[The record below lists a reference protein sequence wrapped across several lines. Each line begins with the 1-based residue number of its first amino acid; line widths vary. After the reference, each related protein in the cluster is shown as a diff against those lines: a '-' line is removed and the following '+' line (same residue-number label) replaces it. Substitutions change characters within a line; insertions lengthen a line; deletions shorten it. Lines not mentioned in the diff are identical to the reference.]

1 MQTEETSLSPH
12 THTDANMRN
21 IDPFAPP
28 KAKKKSPKKPAVPKL
43 KPKPKPKPKPKD
55 ADALTVH
62 SVDTV
67 RSDHTVTPVV
77 HRHDI
82 EITIGTSTTWSGTT
96 TPSSASV
103 HSNMTTPTLSRL
115 STIDKKKDDPV
126 HITMTSSP
134 SHFAAQPQAIGT
146 VVALYD
152 FHSDRPHSL
161 PFKKGDTIQVLL
173 KLDSGW
179 WDGVHTASGKRGWF
193 PSNYTKT
200 VEQSPS
206 QPTTPK
212 KEKKDKNDTT
222 RDLRSSLSAFSMS
235 QDRQSSASPRRPAS
249 SSAGN
254 AIPDEQGAPPS
265 RDTTRDPMLRDTT
278 SRDPLS
284 RDSLQALNYQNTLN
298 NLSPAH
304 TRSGTST
311 PASDYEVG
319 LANSVTGQRKGSVV
333 SYSSTSGR
341 SLSPVIDSLDSAQ
354 STGSVSINSLDPA
367 QGVLVTELP
376 EASPA
381 NPASYW
387 IPQTSSC
394 GQLYWTEPV
403 SGMYMTSLPFQK
415 VTDPSDP
422 GPTELT
428 VAVPRVMAPPRQVV
442 ESARALET
450 VTDSVPVPAPR
461 LDSTESAASASEAN
475 LVRLRAI
482 EGYELVHPGT
492 WESLEQLMDTFIEEQ
507 TFDALCSILA
517 LLHLCSDKA
526 LNMLFRQLQTSVGQR
541 TIGMFAGDGEGPTEA
556 DAEEI
561 LRLQEQLSEFLT
573 ETRIIAGNKDL
584 ETFIKP
590 FGASIETQPP
600 AVQSQAAKDSQILGL
615 LHQKRGMILSLLTQ
629 LSQQPHGEIDDSVV
643 LLRAVKQALVNTT
656 ESVFAVLESID
667 LGPLSKTNNKH
678 VLIDFLEFKQQ
689 LYENLSAGS
698 YSKIPHTMDQAI
710 SATLALQ
717 EEREALHNFSSRM
730 MTEPSSS
737 TMVDG
742 SPALGHVIPPPSTY
756 SRQSSTRSAS
766 SLPWFIQAEYDSG
779 LILDDKNNVRAGSI
793 IALVERLTHHDSLDS
808 NFNSTMLLTFRT
820 FMTPHMLLELLIQR
834 FTIQPPEGLTAE
846 EFDLWESK
854 KQRPIRI
861 RVYNILKNWLE
872 HNWLE
877 PISPVTHDL
886 LGQIETFV
894 LQMVSQNF
902 PGAKQLLTS
911 IQVRQKG
918 EELKKRMI
926 QNPAPTP
933 SPIISRNFK
942 RQKLQDLDSVELCRQ
957 LTIRESRLFCA
968 ISPIECLNKE
978 WNSKRGTSGGG
989 EPSNIRKF
997 IQNSNCL
1004 TNWVAACILAE
1015 KDTKKRA
1022 SVIKYFV
1029 QVSEQC
1035 RQINN
1040 FSSMTAIISALYS
1053 STIHRLKKSW
1063 ELVSARTMASL
1074 ENMNKLM
1081 NSTRNFNEY
1090 RDMLHLVNPPIIPFF
1105 GVYLTDLTFVADGN
1119 PDFIKGE
1126 PKLINFSK
1134 RTKTAEIVREIQQ
1147 YQSIPY
1153 SFQELPE
1160 VQQRVAARFKEA
1172 PSIDDQYETSLAL
1185 EPRDKQPSNDKMA
1198 KILQENGF
1206 L

>member
-1 MQTEETSLSPH
+1 
-12 THTDANMRN
+12 MRN
-21 IDPFAPP
+21 IDVFAAP
-28 KAKKKSPKKPAVPKL
+28 KAKKKPVKKKKTVAKPRPL
-43 KPKPKPKPKPKD
+43 KPPS
-55 ADALTVH
+55 VH

-67 RSDHTVTPVV
+67 TSDST
-77 HRHDI
+77 
-82 EITIGTSTTWSGTT
+82 IT
-96 TPSSASV
+96 
-103 HSNMTTPTLSRL
+103 MTTPTLSRL
-115 STIDKKKDDPV
+115 STIDSKDDPV

-134 SHFAAQPQAIGT
+134 SHFTQQPQAIGT

-179 WDGVHTASGKRGWF
+179 WDGVHSGSGKRGWF
-193 PSNYTKT
+193 PSNYTKA
-200 VEQSPS
+200 VDPA
-206 QPTTPK
+206 TPK
-212 KEKKDKNDTT
+212 RDRDST

-235 QDRQSSASPRRPAS
+235 QERQSSASPRRAP
-249 SSAGN
+249 SSAGSL
-254 AIPDEQGAPPS
+254 IPDEPKEKES
-265 RDTTRDPMLRDTT
+265 RDVFNTRDPFAPRDPLSAPRDTI

-284 RDSLQALNYQNTLN
+284 RDSLNALNLN
-298 NLSPAH
+298 NSISPAH

-354 STGSVSINSLDPA
+354 STGSVSINSLDPG

-403 SGMYMTSLPFQK
+403 SGMYMASLPFQK

-428 VAVPRVMAPPRQVV
+428 VAVPRVMAPPRAVV
-442 ESARALET
+442 DSARALET
-450 VTDSVPVPAPR
+450 VSDSVPVPAPR

-482 EGYELVHPGT
+482 EGYELVVPGT
-492 WESLEQLMDTFIEEQ
+492 WETLEQLMDTFIAEQ

-526 LNMLFRQLQTSVGQR
+526 LNMLFRRLQTSVGQR
-541 TIGMFAGDGEGPTEA
+541 TIGMFAGDGEGPTEN
-556 DAEEI
+556 DASEI
-561 LRLQEQLSEFLT
+561 LALQEQLSEFLT
-573 ETRIIAGNKDL
+573 ETRLIAGNKDL
-584 ETFIKP
+584 ETFVKP

-600 AVQSQAAKDSQILGL
+600 AAQSQASKDSQILGL

-629 LSQQPHGEIDDSVV
+629 LSQQPRGEMDDSVV

-656 ESVFAVLESID
+656 ESVFSVLESID

-678 VLIDFLEFKQQ
+678 VLLDFLEFKQQ

-730 MTEPSSS
+730 MAEPSASGV
-737 TMVDG
+737 VDG
-742 SPALGHVIPPPSTY
+742 APVMGHAAPPPSTY

-779 LILDDKNNVRAGSI
+779 LILDDKGNVRAGST

-808 NFNSTMLLTFRT
+808 SFNSTMLLTFRT

-877 PISPVTHDL
+877 PVSPVTHDL
-886 LGQIETFV
+886 LAQIETFV

-918 EELKKRMI
+918 EEIKKRMI
-926 QNPAPTP
+926 QNTAPTP
-933 SPIISRNFK
+933 PPILSRNFK
-942 RQKLQDLDSVELCRQ
+942 RQKLQELDSVEMCRQ

-978 WNSKRGTSGGG
+978 WNSKRGVQGG

-1022 SVIKYFV
+1022 STIKYFV

-1134 RTKTAEIVREIQQ
+1134 RTKTADIVREIQQ

-1160 VQQRVAARFKEA
+1160 VQVRVAGKFKDA

-1185 EPRDKQPSNDKMA
+1185 EPRDKQPTDKMA

>member
-1 MQTEETSLSPH
+1 
-12 THTDANMRN
+12 MRN

-28 KAKKKSPKKPAVPKL
+28 KAKKKKPVKKPAAVAK
-43 KPKPKPKPKPKD
+43 KPKPQLPKD
-55 ADALTVH
+55 PDSLTVH
-62 SVDTV
+62 SVETV
-67 RSDHTVTPVV
+67 RSDRTVTQV
-77 HRHDI
+77 HTYDI
-82 EITIGTSTTWSGTT
+82 EIADTDITDTTNDTTSST
-96 TPSSASV
+96 
-103 HSNMTTPTLSRL
+103 MTTPTLSRL
-115 STIDKKKDDPV
+115 SPIDNKKDDSPV

-134 SHFAAQPQAIGT
+134 SHFASQPQAIGT

-152 FHSDRPHSL
+152 FHSERPHSL

-179 WDGVHTASGKRGWF
+179 WDGVHQASGKRGWF
-193 PSNYTKT
+193 PSNYTKA
-200 VEQSPS
+200 VGEPQ

-212 KEKKDKNDTT
+212 KETRDRDTT

-235 QDRQSSASPRRPAS
+235 QEGRQSSMSPRRQAA
-249 SSAGN
+249 AGS
-254 AIPDEQGAPPS
+254 AIPDDPGLAPPS
-265 RDTTRDPMLRDTT
+265 RDMSRDTISRDVPRDVPRDI

-284 RDSLQALNYQNTLN
+284 RDSLQALNNAPPPMA
-298 NLSPAH
+298 S

-354 STGSVSINSLDPA
+354 STGSVSINSLDPSH
-367 QGVLVTELP
+367 GVLVTELP
-376 EASPA
+376 DASPA

-387 IPQTSSC
+387 IPQTSAC

-428 VAVPRVMAPPRQVV
+428 VAVPRVMAPPRSVV
-442 ESARALET
+442 EGARALLEP
-450 VTDSVPVPAPR
+450 VSDSVPVPAPR
-461 LDSTESAASASEAN
+461 LDSSESAASASEAN

-482 EGYELVHPGT
+482 EGYELVFPGT
-492 WESLEQLMDTFIEEQ
+492 WESLEQLMDTFIAEQ
-507 TFDALCSILA
+507 TFDALCSILS

-526 LNMLFRQLQTSVGQR
+526 LNMLFRRLQTSVGQR
-541 TIGMFAGDGEGPTEA
+541 TIGMFAGNDGDGPTEA
-556 DAEEI
+556 DADEI
-561 LRLQEQLSEFLT
+561 LALQELLSEFLT
-573 ETRIIAGNKDL
+573 EIRIIAGNQEL

-600 AVQSQAAKDSQILGL
+600 AVQTQASKDSQILGL

-629 LSQQPHGEIDDSVV
+629 LSQQPRGEMDDSVV

-667 LGPLSKTNNKH
+667 LGPLAKTNNKH

-730 MTEPSSS
+730 MTEPSST
-737 TMVDG
+737 TMVEG
-742 SPALGHVIPPPSTY
+742 SPAMGHAPPPPSTY

-808 NFNSTMLLTFRT
+808 SFNSTMLLTFRT

-872 HNWLE
+872 HNWME
-877 PISPVTHDL
+877 PVSPATHDL

-894 LQMVSQNF
+894 LQMVSANF

-918 EELKKRMI
+918 EEIKKRMI

-933 SPIISRNFK
+933 PPVISRNFK

-957 LTIRESRLFCA
+957 LTIRESRLFCS

-978 WNSKRGTSGGG
+978 WNSKRGVSGGG

-1119 PDFIKGE
+1119 PDFVKGE
-1126 PKLINFSK
+1126 PKLVNFSK

-1185 EPRDKQPSNDKMA
+1185 EPRDKQPNDKMA

>member
-1 MQTEETSLSPH
+1 
-12 THTDANMRN
+12 MRN

-28 KAKKKSPKKPAVPKL
+28 KAKKKPPKKKAV
-43 KPKPKPKPKPKD
+43 KPKPKPKPAPKPKD
-55 ADALTVH
+55 TDALTVH
-62 SVDTV
+62 SVETV
-67 RSDHTVTPVV
+67 RSDRTVTQVQV
-77 HRHDI
+77 HTHDI
-82 EITIGTSTTWSGTT
+82 EITTGNS
-96 TPSSASV
+96 TPSSAS
-103 HSNMTTPTLSRL
+103 SIYSTTMTTPTLSRL
-115 STIDKKKDDPV
+115 SSIDNKKDDPV

-134 SHFAAQPQAIGT
+134 SHFASQPQAIGT

-179 WDGVHTASGKRGWF
+179 WDGVHMASGKRGWF

-200 VEQSPS
+200 VDRPSS

-212 KEKKDKNDTT
+212 KEIKEKDTT

-235 QDRQSSASPRRPAS
+235 QERQSSASPRRPAS
-249 SSAGN
+249 SSAGST
-254 AIPDEQGAPPS
+254 IPDDQAPPTRDTARDPMS
-265 RDTTRDPMLRDTT
+265 RDTI

-284 RDSLQALNYQNTLN
+284 RDSLQALNLNHQNSALN
-298 NLSPAH
+298 NLSPAN

-311 PASDYEVG
+311 PASDYEIG

-341 SLSPVIDSLDSAQ
+341 SLSPVIDSLDS
-354 STGSVSINSLDPA
+354 TGSVSINSLDPSH
-367 QGVLVTELP
+367 GVLVTELP

-428 VAVPRVMAPPRQVV
+428 VAVPRVMAPPRSVV

-450 VTDSVPVPAPR
+450 VSDSVPVPAPR

-482 EGYELVHPGT
+482 EGYELVYPGT
-492 WESLEQLMDTFIEEQ
+492 WETLEQLMDTFIAEQ
-507 TFDALCSILA
+507 TFDALCSILS

-526 LNMLFRQLQTSVGQR
+526 LNMLFRRLQTSVGQR

-556 DAEEI
+556 DASEI
-561 LRLQEQLSEFLT
+561 LALQELLSEFLT
-573 ETRIIAGNKDL
+573 EIRIIAGNQDL

-600 AVQSQAAKDSQILGL
+600 AVQSQASKDSQVLGL

-629 LSQQPHGEIDDSVV
+629 LSQQPRGEMDDSVV

-667 LGPLSKTNNKH
+667 LGPLAKTNNKH

-730 MTEPSSS
+730 MTEPSAT
-737 TMVDG
+737 TMVEG
-742 SPALGHVIPPPSTY
+742 SPALGHAAPPPSTY

-808 NFNSTMLLTFRT
+808 SFNSTMLLTFRT

-872 HNWLE
+872 HNWME
-877 PISPVTHDL
+877 PVSPATHDL

-918 EELKKRMI
+918 EEIKKRMV

-933 SPIISRNFK
+933 PPVISRNFK

-1119 PDFIKGE
+1119 PDFVKGE

-1160 VQQRVAARFKEA
+1160 VQLRVAARFKEA

>member
-1 MQTEETSLSPH
+1 
-12 THTDANMRN
+12 
-21 IDPFAPP
+21 
-28 KAKKKSPKKPAVPKL
+28 
-43 KPKPKPKPKPKD
+43 
-55 ADALTVH
+55 
-62 SVDTV
+62 
-67 RSDHTVTPVV
+67 
-77 HRHDI
+77 
-82 EITIGTSTTWSGTT
+82 
-96 TPSSASV
+96 
-103 HSNMTTPTLSRL
+103 MTTPTLSRL
-115 STIDKKKDDPV
+115 SSVDNSDDPV
-126 HITMTSSP
+126 HITMTSAP
-134 SHFAAQPQAIGT
+134 SHFQPQAIGT

-152 FHSDRPHSL
+152 FVSDRPHSL

-179 WDGVHTASGKRGWF
+179 WDGVHAASGKRGWF
-193 PSNYTKT
+193 PSNYTRA
-200 VEQSPS
+200 VES
-206 QPTTPK
+206 PK
-212 KEKKDKNDTT
+212 KKDTT

-235 QDRQSSASPRRPAS
+235 QASPRKAPAGS
-249 SSAGN
+249 V
-254 AIPDEQGAPPS
+254 IPDEPTGTS
-265 RDTTRDPMLRDTT
+265 RDPLSRDSQGVSRDLGTSRDSQPSPA

-284 RDSLQALNYQNTLN
+284 RDSLQALNHTS
-298 NLSPAH
+298 LSPAH

-319 LANSVTGQRKGSVV
+319 LASSVSGQRKGSVV

-354 STGSVSINSLDPA
+354 STGSVSINSLETP
-367 QGVLVTELP
+367 QGVLVAELP

-381 NPASYW
+381 NPAAYW
-387 IPQTSSC
+387 IPQTSPC
-394 GQLYWTEPV
+394 GQLFWTEPV
-403 SGMYMTSLPFQK
+403 SGMYMASLPFQK

-428 VAVPRVMAPPRQVV
+428 VAVPRAMAPPRGVV
-442 ESARALET
+442 EGARALET
-450 VTDSVPVPAPR
+450 PADSVPVPQPR
-461 LDSTESAASASEAN
+461 LDSSESAASASEAN

-492 WESLEQLMDTFIEEQ
+492 WESLEQLMDTFIAEQ

-517 LLHLCSDKA
+517 LLHLCSDKQ
-526 LNMLFRQLQTSVGQR
+526 LNMLFRRLQTSVGQR
-541 TIGMFAGDGEGPTEA
+541 TIGMFAGDGEGPSEA
-556 DAEEI
+556 DAEEV
-561 LRLQEQLSEFLT
+561 RALQEQLGEFLV
-573 ETRIIAGNKDL
+573 EIRLIAGNKDL
-584 ETFIKP
+584 ESFIKP

-600 AVQSQAAKDSQILGL
+600 AVQSQAAKDSQVLGL

-629 LSQQPHGEIDDSVV
+629 LSQQPHGEMDDSVV

-667 LGPLSKTNNKH
+667 LGALAKTNNKH
-678 VLIDFLEFKQQ
+678 VLLDFLEFKQQ

-730 MTEPSSS
+730 MADPASSNVIEN
-737 TMVDG
+737 T
-742 SPALGHVIPPPSTY
+742 PALGHTAPPPSTY

-808 NFNSTMLLTFRT
+808 SFNSTMLLTFRT

-877 PISPVTHDL
+877 PVSPVTHDL
-886 LGQIETFV
+886 LAQIETFV

-918 EELKKRMI
+918 EEIKKRMV

-933 SPIISRNFK
+933 PPVISRNFK

-957 LTIRESRLFCA
+957 LTIRESRLFCS

-978 WNSKRGTSGGG
+978 WNSKRGTSGG

-1160 VQQRVAARFKEA
+1160 VQQRVAAKFKEA

-1185 EPRDKQPSNDKMA
+1185 EPRDKQPTDKMA
-1198 KILQENGF
+1198 KMLQENGF

>member
-1 MQTEETSLSPH
+1 
-12 THTDANMRN
+12 
-21 IDPFAPP
+21 
-28 KAKKKSPKKPAVPKL
+28 
-43 KPKPKPKPKPKD
+43 
-55 ADALTVH
+55 
-62 SVDTV
+62 
-67 RSDHTVTPVV
+67 
-77 HRHDI
+77 
-82 EITIGTSTTWSGTT
+82 
-96 TPSSASV
+96 
-103 HSNMTTPTLSRL
+103 MTTPTLSRL
-115 STIDKKKDDPV
+115 STIDKRKDEPV
-126 HITMTSSP
+126 HITMTSAP
-134 SHFAAQPQAIGT
+134 SHFAPQPQAIGT

-179 WDGVHTASGKRGWF
+179 WDGVHSGTSKRGWF
-193 PSNYTKT
+193 PSNYTRLIDT
-200 VEQSPS
+200 PQPS
-206 QPTTPK
+206 SPK
-212 KEKKDKNDTT
+212 KEPKLDTT

-249 SSAGN
+249 SSVGSS
-254 AIPDEQGAPPS
+254 IPDEQGPPTA
-265 RDTTRDPMLRDTT
+265 RDTPRDPRDTI

-284 RDSLQALNYQNTLN
+284 RDSLQALNHQNVLG

-319 LANSVTGQRKGSVV
+319 MANSVTGQRKGSVV

-341 SLSPVIDSLDSAQ
+341 SLSPVIDSLDSTQ
-354 STGSVSINSLDPA
+354 STGSVSINSLDPV

-387 IPQTSSC
+387 IPQTSAC

-403 SGMYMTSLPFQK
+403 SGMYMTTLPFQK
-415 VTDPSDP
+415 VSDPSDP

-450 VTDSVPVPAPR
+450 VSDSVPVPAPR

-482 EGYELVHPGT
+482 EGYELVFPGT
-492 WESLEQLMDTFIEEQ
+492 WETLEQLMDTFIEEQ

-517 LLHLCSDKA
+517 LLHICSDKA
-526 LNMLFRQLQTSVGQR
+526 LNMLFRRLQTSVGQR
-541 TIGMFAGDGEGPTEA
+541 TIGMFASDGEGPTEA

-573 ETRIIAGNKDL
+573 EIRIIAGNMDL

-600 AVQSQAAKDSQILGL
+600 SAQSQAAKDSQILGL

-629 LSQQPHGEIDDSVV
+629 LSQQPHGEMDDSVV

-667 LGPLSKTNNKH
+667 LGAMAKTNNKH
-678 VLIDFLEFKQQ
+678 VLIDFLEYKQQ
-689 LYENLSAGS
+689 LYENLSTGS

-730 MTEPSSS
+730 MTEPSAT

-742 SPALGHVIPPPSTY
+742 SPAMGHSAPPPSTY

-779 LILDDKNNVRAGSI
+779 LILDDKGNVRAGSI

-808 NFNSTMLLTFRT
+808 SFNSTMLLTFRT

-877 PISPVTHDL
+877 PVSPVTHDL
-886 LGQIETFV
+886 LAQIETFV

-911 IQVRQKG
+911 IQMRQKG
-918 EELKKRMI
+918 EEIKKRMV

-933 SPIISRNFK
+933 PPIISRNFK

-978 WNSKRGTSGGG
+978 WNSKRGTSGAG

-1022 SVIKYFV
+1022 AVIKYFV

-1134 RTKTAEIVREIQQ
+1134 RTKTADIVREIQQ